1 MNTGHAHGG
10 LKMAEGF
17 KFIHASD
24 LHLDRPMQGLTEL
37 PAHLKPAL
45 TEAPY
50 IAASRVF
57 DQAIAELVDFVL
69 LSGDPFDH
77 PSAPPRAKTFLLS
90 QFKRLA
96 ERQITIYWSSG
107 DASQPSSWPTA
118 AELPENVVRFS
129 CNDVEVVTHS
139 KEGAPVATI
148 HGACCDSR
156 RDIFSPFFADDGEP
170 FPIAIST
177 GEIEA
182 DPTENSNIRY
192 WAWGGQPLTTLLET
206 EHGMAS
212 HPGTHQGRSI
222 FENGPCGCLLGRV
235 TTKGELQLKKIETGP
250 IRWLHQK
257 ATNQRVLFCARPDE
271 DLDLTRRLLK
281 CAIAPAYCSR
291 RFHWARLMALSEKMF
306 LRLSSETS
314 SEMVTFWWSQRMGPV
329 SIFLSCNSPL
339 VVTRPS
345 RQPQGP
351 FSKMERP
358 WCVPGWMPFHVRFPT
373 R

>member
-139 KEGAPVATI
+139 KEGVPVATI
-148 HGACCDSR
+148 HGACCDS
-156 RDIFSPFFADDGEP
+156 SPRHF
-170 FPIAIST
+170 FPIFRRRWRTISDSHFY
-177 GEIEA
+177 GRDRGRPYRKLKHSIL
-182 DPTENSNIRY
+182 
-192 WAWGGQPLTTLLET
+192 AWGGQPLTTLLET

-212 HPGTHQGRSI
+212 IRA
-222 FENGPCGCLLGRV
+222 R
-235 TTKGELQLKKIETGP
+235 TKGVPFLKM
-250 IRWLHQK
+250 
-257 ATNQRVLFCARPDE
+257 V
-271 DLDLTRRLLK
+271 
-281 CAIAPAYCSR
+281 PAVAC
-291 RFHWARLMALSEKMF
+291 WVE
-306 LRLSSETS
+306 
-314 SEMVTFWWSQRMGPV
+314 
-329 SIFLSCNSPL
+329 
-339 VVTRPS
+339 
-345 RQPQGP
+345 
-351 FSKMERP
+351 
-358 WCVPGWMPFHVRFPT
+358 
-373 R
+373 